1 MLSTDKAKNS
11 AYIYFYNVQIS
22 SIVVALLSQG
32 CALFMAIND
41 VILKTFP

>member
-32 CALFMAIND
+32 CALFMAND